1 MTDHQDPDLTPI
13 ARLTALMARL
23 RDPERGCA
31 WDLEQTFATVAPYT
45 VEEAYEVADAI
56 ERRDMPALADEL
68 GDLLFQV
75 VFHSQMAAE
84 AGHFDFDTVA
94 NGIVDKM
101 VRRHPHIFGDAA
113 PRDATGQ
120 TLAWEAQKALER
132 AEKGAGTGT
141 LDNVPLAL
149 PGLVRA
155 IKLQNRAARVG
166 FDWPSLEPVFD
177 KLREELDELQAELE
191 PGTPDPQRV
200 AEELGD
206 VLFVMANIA
215 RHLKV
220 DAEAALRGANAKF
233 ERRFRRIEHWLA
245 EDGRTPSQSNL
256 AEMDALWDRAKA
268 EEKAGA

>member
-1 MTDHQDPDLTPI
+1 
-13 ARLTALMARL
+13 
-23 RDPERGCA
+23 
-31 WDLEQTFATVAPYT
+31 
-45 VEEAYEVADAI
+45 
-56 ERRDMPALADEL
+56 
-68 GDLLFQV
+68 
-75 VFHSQMAAE
+75 
-84 AGHFDFDTVA
+84 
-94 NGIVDKM
+94 
-101 VRRHPHIFGDAA
+101 VRRHPHVFGDAA
-113 PRDATGQ
+113 PRDANGQ

-132 AEKGAGTGT
+132 AEKGAGTGTGTGT

-155 IKLQNRAARVG
+155 IKLQNRVARVG
-166 FDWPSLEPVFD
+166 FDWPSLAPVFD

-245 EDGRTPSQSNL
+245 EDGRTPSQSTL

-268 EEKAGA
+268 EEKKGA